1 VKNAQEA
8 TVAGSPA
15 GPARAM
21 AASAAVS
28 LHVSANG
35 GPVSLVAACDPS
47 RDTTVPIWAARRNVD
62 LLAEAL
68 GREVE
73 IHA

>member
-1 VKNAQEA
+1 
-8 TVAGSPA
+8 
-15 GPARAM
+15 
-21 AASAAVS
+21 
-28 LHVSANG
+28 VSANG
-35 GPVSLVAACDPS
+35 GAVSLAAACDPS

-68 GREVE
+68 GRDVE

>member
-1 VKNAQEA
+1 VELA
-8 TVAGSPA
+8 
-15 GPARAM
+15 
-21 AASAAVS
+21 
-28 LHVSANG
+28 
-35 GPVSLVAACDPS
+35 AACNPA

-68 GREVE
+68 GRDVE